1 MAKNVFPPKSYVDI
15 HDVPHRY
22 RGHVHARLDLVC
34 MKTGRP
40 YAEPDADGIVG
51 LIDDARFDAMIKS
64 GQAKV
69 RTLNADRTRMLEN
82 SSKLTI
88 AQAMAIDPDVERR
101 IVQLDMLDDG
111 NVPQGVKAIESF
123 MKEKWTAELAA
134 EHGPHDKPATLRHW
148 RRVRG
153 RAGARHPRDMIRWNG
168 KVPRGAYRCEFLQD
182 RLAFHIGLG
191 KAGREE
197 RKAAYAAFSAELDR
211 INEGLDPDHAKP
223 DVPYK
228 IPHPGTFAR
237 WWNLAHDEEITKESL
252 GDEAARQS
260 WRGAGRPLTAE
271 YAMHRVIIDHTRLDV
286 MAVVVLDD
294 GEIVAVGRPWLT
306 LAIDV
311 YSRAVVAH
319 LISFIP
325 PCAWTLGETL
335 RRMVLPKRPPKDEA
349 ERWPVLV
356 DLRGKP
362 KEIIV
367 DNAPEFRSHAA
378 ERSIRASTIGM
389 RHCPIKRPRYRAI
402 GERAMGT
409 VNRLVSKGVPGC
421 TIPAAEARRVGYDPT
436 KHGLAE
442 IGQIEGLTNLAVTL
456 HNLEPNSDLRN
467 RQPALM
473 FHKDAEARGIT
484 NLADLDA
491 VMRDFMTLVP
501 GHQIA
506 RSGIE
511 WKGLRFAGNAEVLR
525 LLNDLAGLEPASAR
539 RANGDATATVDF
551 VYDPLDI
558 SRIHV
563 WNRVARDYVEL
574 RCDDADYTDGMP
586 LFVHEMIVES
596 AKASAEA
603 FGSERERIAVR
614 DRLVQAKRH
623 LDPDQSLK
631 QREAAMRLREAPR
644 LRQMAGNVVH
654 LHTAPTQPVS
664 AYDLIPQERAALTKF
679 DMEVLNR
686 RPDPRTDGKHRR
698 STRTARDAGQAMK
711 PAAGKLAA
719 ATAKTQPARRRSV
732 AGGYK

>member
-1 MAKNVFPPKSYVDI
+1 MN
-15 HDVPHRY
+15 
-22 RGHVHARLDLVC
+22 
-34 MKTGRP
+34 
-40 YAEPDADGIVG
+40 
-51 LIDDARFDAMIKS
+51 
-64 GQAKV
+64 
-69 RTLNADRTRMLEN
+69 
-82 SSKLTI
+82 
-88 AQAMAIDPDVERR
+88 
-101 IVQLDMLDDG
+101 
-111 NVPQGVKAIESF
+111 
-123 MKEKWTAELAA
+123 
-134 EHGPHDKPATLRHW
+134 
-148 RRVRG
+148 
-153 RAGARHPRDMIRWNG
+153 
-168 KVPRGAYRCEFLQD
+168 
-182 RLAFHIGLG
+182 
-191 KAGREE
+191 
-197 RKAAYAAFSAELDR
+197 
-211 INEGLDPDHAKP
+211 
-223 DVPYK
+223 
-228 IPHPGTFAR
+228 
-237 WWNLAHDEEITKESL
+237 
-252 GDEAARQS
+252 
-260 WRGAGRPLTAE
+260 
-271 YAMHRVIIDHTRLDV
+271 RVIIDHTRLDV

-325 PCAWTLGETL
+325 PCAWTLGEIL

-356 DLRGKP
+356 QLRGKP

-473 FHKDAEARGIT
+473 FHKDADARGIT

-501 GHQIA
+501 GHQIT

-511 WKGLRFAGNAEVLR
+511 WKGLRFAGNAEVIR

-563 WNRVARDYVEL
+563 WNRAARDYVEL
-574 RCDDADYTDGMP
+574 RCDDADYADGMP

-603 FGSERERIAVR
+603 FGTERERIAVR

-644 LRQMAGNVVH
+644 LRQIAGNVVH
-654 LHTAPTQPVS
+654 LHTGPSQPVS
-664 AYDLIPQERAALTKF
+664 AYELIPQERAALTKF

-686 RPDPRTDGKHRR
+686 RPDPRTDGNRRR

-711 PAAGKLAA
+711 PAAGKVAA
-719 ATAKTQPARRRSV
+719 ATAKTQPARRRAV

>member
-1 MAKNVFPPKSYVDI
+1 
-15 HDVPHRY
+15 
-22 RGHVHARLDLVC
+22 
-34 MKTGRP
+34 
-40 YAEPDADGIVG
+40 
-51 LIDDARFDAMIKS
+51 
-64 GQAKV
+64 
-69 RTLNADRTRMLEN
+69 
-82 SSKLTI
+82 
-88 AQAMAIDPDVERR
+88 
-101 IVQLDMLDDG
+101 
-111 NVPQGVKAIESF
+111 
-123 MKEKWTAELAA
+123 
-134 EHGPHDKPATLRHW
+134 
-148 RRVRG
+148 
-153 RAGARHPRDMIRWNG
+153 
-168 KVPRGAYRCEFLQD
+168 
-182 RLAFHIGLG
+182 
-191 KAGREE
+191 
-197 RKAAYAAFSAELDR
+197 
-211 INEGLDPDHAKP
+211 
-223 DVPYK
+223 
-228 IPHPGTFAR
+228 
-237 WWNLAHDEEITKESL
+237 
-252 GDEAARQS
+252 
-260 WRGAGRPLTAE
+260 
-271 YAMHRVIIDHTRLDV
+271 
-286 MAVVVLDD
+286 
-294 GEIVAVGRPWLT
+294 
-306 LAIDV
+306 
-311 YSRAVVAH
+311 
-319 LISFIP
+319 
-325 PCAWTLGETL
+325 
-335 RRMVLPKRPPKDEA
+335 
-349 ERWPVLV
+349 
-356 DLRGKP
+356 
-362 KEIIV
+362 
-367 DNAPEFRSHAA
+367 
-378 ERSIRASTIGM
+378 
-389 RHCPIKRPRYRAI
+389 
-402 GERAMGT
+402 
-409 VNRLVSKGVPGC
+409 
-421 TIPAAEARRVGYDPT
+421 
-436 KHGLAE
+436 
-442 IGQIEGLTNLAVTL
+442 
-456 HNLEPNSDLRN
+456 
-467 RQPALM
+467 
-473 FHKDAEARGIT
+473 
-484 NLADLDA
+484 
-491 VMRDFMTLVP
+491 MRDFMTLVP